1 MAHRNTFYY
10 DQASNVTCVRDD
22 DLGLTYYTY
31 DLADRMT
38 SVKNPFGEVTYY
50 EYLDCDQVGKRTLG
64 NGCLTY
70 YEYDVKDRV
79 TKIDHR
85 ESDMTQL
92 AELQYE
98 YDKVGNPIK
107 IEREDGSATYYEY
120 DKTYQLTAETQV
132 DDQTQVEYAFAYE
145 YDGAH
150 NRTVKVADG
159 TPTYYTYNAANQML
173 TEATGAATTYYHYDG
188 CGNTTAK
195 QAPAGT
201 TYYQYDTENLMTR
214 VDFPDDTHSYYTYD
228 ADGKRRSER
237 TVDGYLEFIYQGPDM
252 LKLQMERDEEGET
265 QVQYT
270 MGNGLEAMRRD
281 VGGGV
286 ANGDSSFY
294 HYNHLGTTVAL
305 TNAAESVTDTYRHDA
320 WGMQLARTGS
330 TVNPHTYVGQQRY
343 YRMPNASLYHLGFRD
358 YAQEVGRFTTV
369 DPARIAESFAGL
381 GVDAGVPWY
390 SVGEVTEPV
399 LGLGAVKP
407 RCGRPS
413 APLDLDRYSY
423 VGNSSVVRVDPS
435 GQWFQIIICG
445 IAVCLIITL
454 PGCPPRQQ
462 PPPNPPIQHPPRATP
477 TPPKPCSAKTAM
489 EDPEAFLTNCPVSVW
504 DGSLW
509 MQACA
514 EVCRRRYRFSVPEC
528 QSNCCEAG
536 FDPRGTRCGTAMIPL
551 PAPVP

>member
-31 DLADRMT
+31 DLLNRAT

-85 ESDMTQL
+85 ASDTTQL

-150 NRTVKVADG
+150 NRTVKVDDA

-228 ADGKRRSER
+228 ADGKRVSQR
-237 TVDGYLEFIYQGPDM
+237 TAEGYSEFIYQGPDM
-252 LKLQMERDEEGET
+252 LKLQMERDEAGDT
-265 QVQYT
+265 KVQYT
-270 MGNGLEAMRRD
+270 VGAGLEAMRRD
-281 VGGGV
+281 AGSGM

-320 WGMQLARTGS
+320 WGVRLASTGS
-330 TVNPHTYVGQQRY
+330 TVNPHTYVGRQRY
-343 YRMPNASLYHLGFRD
+343 YRMPNADLYHLGFRD
-358 YAQEVGRFTTV
+358 YAQGVGRFWTV
-369 DPARIAESFAGL
+369 DPARHGTNWFAY
-381 GVDAGVPWY
+381 VDGN
-390 SVGEVTEPV
+390 PV
-399 LGLGAVKP
+399 
-407 RCGRPS
+407 
-413 APLDLDRYSY
+413 DLS
-423 VGNSSVVRVDPS
+423 DPS
-435 GQWFQIIICG
+435 GLQG
-445 IAVCLIITL
+445 IGGWVRSLPASLKGVLCAMVAAAGVTSGYQMFLEWLARRCYSVHEEGREEFYEKCQPAWDLAVDNPQDCMFKCWDLFPNDQNDAKECAAGCDMTP
-454 PGCPPRQQ
+454 PGPPKADPGEFSSQLVPTARRQQ
-462 PPPNPPIQHPPRATP
+462 EEHSAASDFATVCQRAT
-477 TPPKPCSAKTAM
+477 
-489 EDPEAFLTNCPVSVW
+489 FL
-504 DGSLW
+504 
-509 MQACA
+509 
-514 EVCRRRYRFSVPEC
+514 
-528 QSNCCEAG
+528 
-536 FDPRGTRCGTAMIPL
+536 PRLGL
-551 PAPVP
+551 PS